1 MTTAA
6 QLITSTAAQP
16 QQERRAITFEIRQ
29 IDAWNDGDGWIY
41 NDSFTLGSFTTTAQN
56 ERRAFY
62 RALARLG
69 IRFYRGRVRA
79 VDDGCIIEIID
90 RKTAEPLFV
99 AIPQEA

>member
-6 QLITSTAAQP
+6 QLITSTATQP
-16 QQERRAITFEIRQ
+16 QQERRPIRFEIRQ
-29 IDAWNDGDGWIY
+29 VDAWNDGDGWTY
-41 NDSFTLGSFTTTAQN
+41 NTTYPLGSFTTAAQN

-69 IRFYRGRVRA
+69 IRFYRGKVRA
-79 VDDGCIIEIID
+79 VDDETVIEIID

-99 AIPQEA
+99 AIPQEV

>member
-29 IDAWNDGDGWIY
+29 IDAWNDGDGWTY
-41 NDSFTLGSFTTTAQN
+41 NETYRLGSFTTAAQD

-62 RALARLG
+62 RALARMG
-69 IRFYRGRVRA
+69 IRFYRGKVRA
-79 VDDGCIIEIID
+79 EYDGDICEIID

-99 AIPQEA
+99 AIPQEV